1 MMLFEPIK
9 LRNIIIKNRIMM
21 SPMCQYSAQGDGMAN
36 DWHFVHYV
44 TRAVGGTGLII
55 LEATDVEARGRIT
68 DYDLGIWKDEQIQPL
83 KRIVDECKKYGATI
97 GIQLSH
103 AGRKSEV
110 TDDTPVAPTSMEWNK
125 DYKTPKELSKKEIK
139 DIINKFRE
147 AAVRAEKAGFDII
160 EIHGAHGY
168 LIHEFLSPLSNKRT
182 DEYGGT
188 TENRTRFLREVIQA
202 VKEVWPKDKPIFL
215 RVSADDYIEGGIN
228 IDEMVR
234 ILSLIK
240 DEGIDVIDVSSGG
253 LLNAKIELYPG
264 YQVKYS
270 ERIKKELGFKTA
282 SVGLIT
288 QPELAEDVLRSGRAD
303 IVILGREL
311 LRNPYWPLQAARHLR
326 YDIQWPKQYER
337 AKLK

>member
-1 MMLFEPIK
+1 MLFEPIK
-9 LRNIIIKNRIMM
+9 LRNITIKNRIMM
-21 SPMCQYSAQGDGMAN
+21 SPMCQYSAQEDGMAN

-44 TRAVGGTGLII
+44 TRAVGGTGLIM
-55 LEATDVEARGRIT
+55 LEATGVEARGRIT
-68 DYDLGIWKDEQIQPL
+68 DRDLGIWKDEQIQPL

-97 GIQLSH
+97 GIQLAH

-125 DYKTPKELSKKEIK
+125 DYKTPKELSKEEIK
-139 DIINKFRE
+139 DIVNKFKE
-147 AAVRAEKAGFDII
+147 AALRAEKAGFDII

-188 TENRTRFLREVIQA
+188 TENRTRFLKEVIQA

-264 YQVKYS
+264 YQIKYS
-270 ERIKKELGFKTA
+270 ERIKRELGFKTA

-288 QPELAEDVLRSGRAD
+288 QPELAEDILRSERAD

-311 LRNPYWPLQAARHLR
+311 LRNPYWALQAARHLR

-337 AKLK
+337 SKLK

>member
-1 MMLFEPIK
+1 MLFEPIK